1 MRQIMKWAER
11 EYGFPSRIFATLL
24 AGVLF
29 VFLIPYAL
37 SKVGPIIDQW
47 LVFPSIGLGLLSLLL
62 GSILV
67 IFGLGYALWSIVAQ
81 LLLARGT
88 PLPMMA
94 TKKLLISGPFKQ
106 CRNPMSFG
114 TLLLYIGISILVGS
128 ISAIGMV
135 VVFLI
140 MLIAYVKK
148 IEERELEMRFG
159 EEYLAYKKETPFII
173 PRIFPR
179 KS

>member
-1 MRQIMKWAER
+1 
-11 EYGFPSRIFATLL
+11 
-24 AGVLF
+24 
-29 VFLIPYAL
+29 
-37 SKVGPIIDQW
+37 
-47 LVFPSIGLGLLSLLL
+47 
-62 GSILV
+62 
-67 IFGLGYALWSIVAQ
+67 
-81 LLLARGT
+81 
-88 PLPMMA
+88 
-94 TKKLLISGPFKQ
+94 
-106 CRNPMSFG
+106 MSFG

>member
-1 MRQIMKWAER
+1 MRKITKWSER
-11 EYGFPSRIFATLL
+11 EFGFFPRIIATLL

-29 VFLIPYAL
+29 VFLIPYSL
-37 SKVGPIIDQW
+37 SRVGLIIDQW
-47 LVFPSIGLGLLSLLL
+47 IGLPSIAFRLPTSLL
-62 GSILV
+62 GSIL
-67 IFGLGYALWSIVAQ
+67 IFGLVYALWSIVAQ

-94 TKKLLISGPFKQ
+94 TKKLLISGPFKH

-114 TLLLYIGISILVGS
+114 TLLLYLGISILIGS
-128 ISAIGMV
+128 ISAMGMV
-135 VVFLI
+135 FVFFITLI
-140 MLIAYVKK
+140 TYIKK

-159 EEYLAYKKETPFII
+159 EEYLVYKRETPFII